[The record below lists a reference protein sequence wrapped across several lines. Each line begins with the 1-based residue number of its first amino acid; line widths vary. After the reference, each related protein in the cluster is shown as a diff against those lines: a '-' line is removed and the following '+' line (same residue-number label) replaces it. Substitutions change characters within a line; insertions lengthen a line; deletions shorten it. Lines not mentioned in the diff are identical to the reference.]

1 MMTKTKSLE
10 KHEKGADVA
19 IVQMPLPIYEKEL
32 THQERNM
39 HTAYWNKLTEL
50 VPNKYFSPDRPILNF
65 MELGLGLPTL
75 SGQIKSAGHSTGL
88 IDLIDLSGPNPD
100 FEAIKGILGEAGQ
113 SRVFMLS
120 PMTCGYDIF
129 VDTVGAIKELYP
141 SSLVVAGGP
150 HVYKLPRETM
160 GEIPGVDIAATD
172 QKFTTQDLVRAIF
185 QSKDLES
192 VEGIFYR
199 QNGKVVQSRQLN
211 VTRKFEQSVGE
222 ETPLDIDI
230 LPSRYADFSW
240 GRIYTA
246 LGCAYN
252 CAYCADILHKK
263 KKPKVYDLDDVM
275 SQVDLLRDK
284 FGVGLFYIGD
294 ETFTYYPEHARKFA
308 EIMGERK
315 DLYWIAQTRAD
326 CVDMKTLETLAENNC
341 IMLKIGAESGSDE
354 LLRLMQKGITMDQVI
369 KATRM
374 GKDAGLNVFTYWMT
388 GLPEETPETIQ
399 KSMDM
404 QRYLFESGTCDL
416 AEDVI
421 FVPYPGTEIYHNP
434 EKFNVRI
441 EKKPWSQWREDMPSV
456 TNTRMMTSG
465 QIYDA
470 WLYKIDNLAQL
481 IKSR

>member
-1 MMTKTKSLE
+1 MTNPDPLE

-32 THQERNM
+32 TPQERNM

-65 MELGLGLPTL
+65 IELGLGLPTL
-75 SGQIKSAGHSTGL
+75 SGQIKSTGHSTGL
-88 IDLIDLSGPNPD
+88 VDLMDFSGPSPD
-100 FEAIKGILGEAGQ
+100 FEAIKEVIWEAGQ

-120 PMTCGYDIF
+120 PMTCGYEIF
-129 VDTVGAIKELYP
+129 SDMVKAIKELYP

-150 HVYKLPRETM
+150 HVSKLPKQTLE
-160 GEIPGVDIAATD
+160 EVPGLDIVATD
-172 QKFTTQDLVRAIF
+172 QKFTTQDLIRAIF
-185 QSKDLES
+185 HGNSLES
-192 VEGIFYR
+192 VDGIFYR
-199 QNGKVVQSRQLN
+199 QNGNVVQSRPLN
-211 VTRKFEQSVGE
+211 VGVKLEQSKWE
-222 ETPLDIDI
+222 ETPLDLDI
-230 LPSRYADFSW
+230 LPSRYSESSW

-275 SQVDLLRDK
+275 AQVDVLREK

-294 ETFTYYPEHARKFA
+294 ETFTYDPEHAREFA
-308 EIMGERK
+308 ERMGQRK
-315 DLYWIAQTRAD
+315 DSYWIAQTRAD
-326 CVDMKTLETLAENNC
+326 CVDMETLETLAANNC

-354 LLRLMQKGITMDQVI
+354 LLKLMRKGITRDHVI
-369 KATRM
+369 NATRM

-399 KSMDM
+399 RSMDM

-441 EKKPWSQWREDMPSV
+441 EMKPWSQWREDMPSV

-470 WLYKIDNLAQL
+470 WLYKINHLAEL